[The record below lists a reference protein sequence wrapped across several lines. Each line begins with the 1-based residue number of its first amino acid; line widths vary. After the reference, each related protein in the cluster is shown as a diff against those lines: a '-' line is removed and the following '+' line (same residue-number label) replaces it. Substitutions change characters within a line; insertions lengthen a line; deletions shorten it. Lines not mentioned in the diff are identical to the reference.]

1 VRLALHV
8 GERALAAEAATTLE
22 EGAKRARLP
31 RIDGTALLCRG
42 LLEGDA
48 DVLMASVDAYRA
60 ITRPYDLAR
69 ACESAGTVLNRRGLK
84 DHAIAYLR
92 ESAEIYQRLV
102 ATRDL
107 SRVESSLRA
116 LGAPRGRRGR
126 RSRPDTG
133 WESLTPTESA
143 VVRLVADGLRNRGI
157 ADRLFISRRTVETHL
172 THIFG
177 KLGISSRTE
186 LMAMAGRGQLA

>member
-1 VRLALHV
+1 MWGGGMTRSPKPKRPWISARCSRRGTRSAWRRASRRPRERSRSLERLEGDRFDEAEIGPDLVRLALHV

-116 LGAPRGRRGR
+116 LGAPRGRR
-126 RSRPDTG
+126 
-133 WESLTPTESA
+133 
-143 VVRLVADGLRNRGI
+143 
-157 ADRLFISRRTVETHL
+157 
-172 THIFG
+172 
-177 KLGISSRTE
+177 
-186 LMAMAGRGQLA
+186 